1 MVSKLESFCLCR
13 GECQSTVKLV
23 DLVPLT
29 LMRFGHVMY
38 RTIDENE
45 ESDNSFR
52 VELQDSVLT
61 LFSSYIKYIYIYI

>member
-1 MVSKLESFCLCR
+1 
-13 GECQSTVKLV
+13 
-23 DLVPLT
+23 
-29 LMRFGHVMY
+29 MRFGHVMY